1 MNNDPDDQTPLLSIG
16 FRPFFL
22 AAGIYAVLAMLA
34 WVGWL
39 ALHSVN
45 ALVLTPTI
53 AVPAHL
59 WHGHEILF
67 GYAAAVISGFM
78 LTAVPGWTGARRV
91 AGLALVVLVT
101 VWFAGRVA
109 VWFSAFLPAGAIAVL
124 DMAFLPMIAG
134 TVALALIK
142 RPAPQ
147 NVIFLALLAVLIVA
161 NGAVH
166 VEWLGW
172 TEDTASWGLAV
183 GVIDTT
189 LMIVILGGRI
199 IPSFTR
205 NALMRQGK
213 EQPMPQTFGLLDK
226 ASIASAAAV
235 LVCYLSSAPAAVTG
249 SVAAIAAAANLARLS
264 FWCWR
269 STLGE
274 PILWSLHLAYLWI
287 PAGYGAIAASFLGGW
302 LSHSA
307 ALHFLAIGAIGGMT
321 LAMMTRAPL
330 GHTGRPLVV
339 VLPIAVSY
347 LLIALA
353 ALLRGLVLDTFP
365 ASYFTIVFVAG
376 GLWVAGFAIYVFV
389 YAPILI
395 GPSLKDASSG

>member
-1 MNNDPDDQTPLLSIG
+1 MNNDPDDQTPFLSIG

-34 WVGWL
+34 WIAWL

-53 AVPAHL
+53 SVPAHL
-59 WHGHEILF
+59 WHGHEIMF
-67 GYAAAVISGFM
+67 GYAVAVISGFM

-91 AGLALVVLVT
+91 AGLALVVLLT
-101 VWFAGRVA
+101 VWFVGRIG
-109 VWFSAFLPAGAIAVL
+109 VWFSAFLPAAVVAVL
-124 DMAFLPMIAG
+124 DMAFLPLLAG

-147 NVIFLALLAVLIVA
+147 NVIFLALLTVLIVA

-166 VEWLGW
+166 MEWLGLS
-172 TEDTASWGLAV
+172 ENTASWGLSVAV
-183 GVIDTT
+183 VDTT

-205 NALMRQGK
+205 NALLRRDSW
-213 EQPMPQTFGLLDK
+213 QPLPQTFSLLDK
-226 ASIASAAAV
+226 ASIASAATV
-235 LVCYLSSAPAAVTG
+235 LLCYLVSAPGLVTGIVAAV
-249 SVAAIAAAANLARLS
+249 AAAANLTRLS

-269 STLGE
+269 STLGQ

-287 PAGYGAIAASFLGGW
+287 PAGYAALAAAFLGDW
-302 LSHSA
+302 LPHSA
-307 ALHFLAIGAIGGMT
+307 ALHFLAVGAIGGMT

-347 LLIALA
+347 LFIAVA

-365 ASYFTIVFVAG
+365 ASYFTIVFIAG
-376 GLWVAGFAIYVFV
+376 GLWIAGFAIYVFV
-389 YAPILI
+389 YAPILT
-395 GPSLKDASSG
+395 GPSVKDAPAG

>member
-34 WVGWL
+34 WIGWL

-53 AVPAHL
+53 AVAAHL

-91 AGLALVVLVT
+91 AGAALVLLLT
-101 VWFAGRVA
+101 VWFIGRIA
-109 VWFSAFLPAGAIAVL
+109 VWFSAFLAPAVVAVL
-124 DMAFLPMIAG
+124 DMAFLPLIAG
-134 TVALALIK
+134 TVALALVK

-147 NVIFLALLAVLIVA
+147 NVIFLALLAVLIIA

-166 VEWLGW
+166 LEWLGW

-183 GVIDTT
+183 AVIDTT

-205 NALMRQGK
+205 NALMRRGK
-213 EQPMPQTFGLLDK
+213 DQPMPQTFGLLDK

-235 LVCYLSSAPAAVTG
+235 LVCYLASAPNVVTG
-249 SVAAIAAAANLARLS
+249 SVAAVAAVANLARLS

-269 STLGE
+269 LVLGE

-287 PAGYGAIAASFLGGW
+287 PAGFAALAAAFLGDW

-307 ALHFLAIGAIGGMT
+307 ALHFLAVGAIGGMT

-339 VLPIAVSY
+339 VMPIAASY
-347 LLIALA
+347 LLIAVA
-353 ALLRGLVLDTFP
+353 ALLRGVVLDSFP
-365 ASYFTIVFVAG
+365 GNYFTIVFVAG
-376 GLWVAGFAIYVFV
+376 GLWIAGFAIYVFV
-389 YAPILI
+389 YAPILT
-395 GPSLKDASSG
+395 GPSLKDTSSG